1 MAAPRTVTAMGVGD
15 VTGTGA
21 DVHLP
26 PGTAALALRLAASAA
41 DVATALT
48 GRLHTVDRDAVLAHL
63 LMPLVVGT
71 RPPPRPPRPAPG
83 GGWVHDDTGDA
94 DAALMAALV
103 AEGDDAEGL
112 AARAQ
117 ACFLPVTPYRPWA
130 AALAPDVPS
139 ASMPAPARRLDPAG
153 VRVVDMTAMWAGPL
167 CTLLLAEWGAQVTTV
182 EPAVRPDGLR
192 GAPAQFAVLD
202 RGKRRVDLDLRTTAG
217 RAAFEALVAEADVLV
232 ESFSDRVMPNLG
244 YSPGELRSINP
255 RLATVA
261 IRAFPDSDWVAYG
274 RGVHAASGLGMHG
287 GRPQSAQIAYPDPLT
302 GLAAFAAVLHALGA
316 ADAPPS
322 TTVTLAGTIAPLLA
336 GGSHPLSSGDP
347 AVVAHLART
356 TTGATAAPIVRSA
369 R

>member
-1 MAAPRTVTAMGVGD
+1 MGLCD
-15 VTGTGA
+15 VTDA
-21 DVHLP
+21 DVRLP
-26 PGTAALALRLAASAA
+26 PGTAALALQLAASAA
-41 DVATALT
+41 DAAAALT
-48 GRLHTVDRDAVLAHL
+48 GQPHAVDRDAVLAHL

-71 RPPPRPPRPAPG
+71 RPPPRPARPAPG

-94 DAALMAALV
+94 DAALLAALV

-117 ACFLPVTPYRPWA
+117 ACFLPVTPYRAWSWPA
-130 AALAPDVPS
+130 ASS
-139 ASMPAPARRLDPAG
+139 ASDAFPASAPARRLDPAG
-153 VRVVDMTAMWAGPL
+153 VRVVDMTAMWSGPL

-217 RAAFEALVAEADVLV
+217 RSAFEALVAGADVLV
-232 ESFSDRVMPNLG
+232 ESFSGRVMPNLG
-244 YSPGELRSINP
+244 YSTGELRSINP
-255 RLATVA
+255 RLVTVA

-274 RGVHAASGLGMHG
+274 RGVHAASGLGMHA
-287 GRPQSAQIAYPDPLT
+287 GRPQPAQIAYPDPLT
-302 GLAAFAAVLHALGA
+302 GLAAFASVLHALGA

-336 GGSHPLSSGDP
+336 GGARPLSPGDP
-347 AVVAHLART
+347 TVVARLARAT
-356 TTGATAAPIVRSA
+356 AGATAAPIRRA
-369 R
+369 ATEP